1 MREGD
6 GRGEGWRG
14 KGVAGPRSSWL
25 RCAERMEVKSGRREA
40 RGEGRE
46 VAQRMTKFC
55 CKVGGGVAELGSP
68 AYLGHE
74 ISDSGMPRDSS
85 LASVGR

>member
-1 MREGD
+1 MGEGG

-25 RCAERMEVKSGRREA
+25 RCAEHVEGKSGRREA
-40 RGEGRE
+40 RVECQA
-46 VAQRMTKFC
+46 VAQWMTKLC
-55 CKVGGGVAELGSP
+55 RKVRGGVAELGSP
-68 AYLGHE
+68 AYLGHG

-85 LASVGR
+85 LA

>member
-1 MREGD
+1 
-6 GRGEGWRG
+6 
-14 KGVAGPRSSWL
+14 
-25 RCAERMEVKSGRREA
+25 
-40 RGEGRE
+40 
-46 VAQRMTKFC
+46 MTKFC

-74 ISDSGMPRDSS
+74 ISDSGMPRESS